1 MKKFTVIVL
10 MLVCLLCAGCG
21 VKEKT
26 LTPLEALPEDYS
38 LEQAKA
44 DGCVVHED
52 GDVSAGQ
59 EAWEEF
65 VSDAAA
71 GKSAGVRLY
80 DYYTLD
86 PESCSPEY
94 YEAEK
99 DNYPH
104 IFVRDLS
111 FDGEKYSLRWLEDGR
126 EYVREYEYMLRYEDE
141 AESETALYS
150 SYVRYVLTHDET
162 VTWEDIFRG
171 MVSSQ
176 LGDWIDAST
185 VYMDLI
191 Y

>member
-80 DYYTLD
+80 D
-86 PESCSPEY
+86 
-94 YEAEK
+94 
-99 DNYPH
+99 
-104 IFVRDLS
+104 
-111 FDGEKYSLRWLEDGR
+111 
-126 EYVREYEYMLRYEDE
+126 
-141 AESETALYS
+141 
-150 SYVRYVLTHDET
+150 
-162 VTWEDIFRG
+162 
-171 MVSSQ
+171 
-176 LGDWIDAST
+176 
-185 VYMDLI
+185 
-191 Y
+191 